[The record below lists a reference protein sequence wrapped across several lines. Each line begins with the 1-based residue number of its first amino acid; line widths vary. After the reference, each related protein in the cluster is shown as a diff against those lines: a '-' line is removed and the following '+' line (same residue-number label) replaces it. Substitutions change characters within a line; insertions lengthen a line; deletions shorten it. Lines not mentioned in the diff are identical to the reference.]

1 MQSEN
6 TDGKVMFSR
15 YLESAKIK
23 PVVEN
28 EKYLQTMINPVKDDE
43 DYSENDESQIARRT
57 KMAVTV
63 KECDDPFTR

>member
-23 PVVEN
+23 PVVE
-28 EKYLQTMINPVKDDE
+28 KYLQTMINLLKDDE
-43 DYSENDESQIARRT
+43 DYSENNESQIARRT
-57 KMAVTV
+57 KLAVTV
-63 KECDDPFTR
+63 KECDDP

>member
-15 YLESAKIK
+15 YLKSAKIK
-23 PVVEN
+23 SVV
-28 EKYLQTMINPVKDDE
+28 EKYLQTMINLLKDDE

-63 KECDDPFTR
+63 KECDDP

>member
-23 PVVEN
+23 PVIEN
-28 EKYLQTMINPVKDDE
+28 EKYLQTMINLLKDDE
-43 DYSENDESQIARRT
+43 DYSENEIARRT
-57 KMAVTV
+57 KLAVTV
-63 KECDDPFTR
+63 KECDDP